1 MVFSTF
7 SLDSINLP
15 EQLTELRETVYLLDH
30 WLLQRSIIQDKPI
43 GRNAWVRDVGRGAEL
58 PFVFSWAI
66 LPTSLNVH
74 QSGSS
79 LNKVFSGFYRD
90 FIT

>member
-1 MVFSTF
+1 M
-7 SLDSINLP
+7 P

-30 WLLQRSIIQDKPI
+30 WLLQRSIIQDEPV

-66 LPTSLNVH
+66 LPTCLNVH
-74 QSGSS
+74 HSTSPEALCTKSFRVFIETS
-79 LNKVFSGFYRD
+79 LHRPG
-90 FIT
+90 